1 MTSRAL
7 QYCVLILACL
17 SLASAATSG
26 RHLLSDDDTDSG
38 LLVTYWGQN
47 SAAPTYQEPEL
58 DEVLRESICF
68 TVYVQECAPNPAVLC
83 RSVHSTT
90 SQP

>member
-7 QYCVLILACL
+7 HYGVLILASL
-17 SLASAATSG
+17 SLASTATSG
-26 RHLLSDDDTDSG
+26 RHLLSDDDSDSG

-58 DEVLRESICF
+58 DEVLR
-68 TVYVQECAPNPAVLC
+68 
-83 RSVHSTT
+83 
-90 SQP
+90 